1 MRVLV
6 AKFGV
11 ALAAVAAVGLTS
23 GPATAAPSG
32 LPLENAPAAEQVLL
46 PESGSAGIYN
56 NFMCQLHTISAD
68 VPCMYS

>member
-11 ALAAVAAVGLTS
+11 ALVATAAVGLAA
-23 GPATAAPSG
+23 GPAAAAQSG
-32 LPLENAPAAEQVLL
+32 LPLESPAAEQILL

-56 NFMCQLHTISAD
+56 NLMCQLHTISASA
-68 VPCMYS
+68 PCMYS